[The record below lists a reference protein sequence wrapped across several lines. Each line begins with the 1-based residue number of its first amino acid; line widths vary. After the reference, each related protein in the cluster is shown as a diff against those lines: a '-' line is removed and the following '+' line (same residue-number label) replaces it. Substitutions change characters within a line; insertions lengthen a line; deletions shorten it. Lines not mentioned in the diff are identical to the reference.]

1 MQQKTRTNRKA
12 RPPLSANSRKTKPG
26 YRALTPK
33 SETGRR
39 FTHWFNHGWESIE
52 KTPTSWTTVTE
63 YPLSRREI
71 WNRHQDPSKII
82 GLRFGTTTRFLALD
96 IDLPSPYHPA
106 NDATALGKIKA
117 ALEKVGL
124 CRHVLIQSSH
134 NGGVHLYTPLP
145 AAVPTFKAACVL
157 KAALERAGLKI
168 EKGKLEIF
176 PNPKRYAK
184 PGEEPSRYNGL
195 RLPLQPGSGSYLLD
209 DDFNPVSDRVED
221 FLNQMDWAA
230 AGQNLKTFK
239 ARLNPAYKKY
249 QASSRQREDK
259 DSKNA
264 TEWKCNVEA
273 RLAEGWTD
281 YGQTNTLLIE
291 FVAYTIVFLGLKGR
305 ELRERV
311 KERVINAPG
320 YQTYCRHQ
328 HEIDRRIEQVCY
340 YTERN
345 RYYLPYRNHPER
357 DSTFEEIYNRGE
369 RPARK
374 TTSQGEDARER
385 MIETVAYLEKRDGQ
399 LPERVSERRNLI
411 QVTSKE
417 LHGKGFS
424 IATLS
429 HRDYLPYWHPK
440 YRDETGR
447 ATRPDEE
454 SPEPPISPLETPES
468 LPDEELDR
476 SEVPPAAEALPLVL
490 PDPPTH
496 PLEKPEPIPDEELY
510 RAEADPDQ
518 SANSPDPSLSSAFPI
533 ETPELL
539 SDQQLYRSEDR
550 EILELEPPQTLTGQ
564 KFVLHSSL
572 YEVLY
577 GNLTDRPEAECSVSD
592 ISPLSVPVL
601 PDCPDPIE
609 NSLSNPEIP
618 LPRKRKQRWAKL
630 TLVQRLEKWKARKI
644 PLVYTGSI
652 ASGLVE
658 TKEVKRSRLHSI
670 DQWETVQISDL
681 NHTSFLFN
689 SDEEENLR
697 IYVKPIDRGKEWKT
711 GIAVLA
717 KCLQPIDDS

>member
-1 MQQKTRTNRKA
+1 MSSTK
-12 RPPLSANSRKTKPG
+12 KTKPG

-33 SETGRR
+33 SETARR

-52 KTPTSWTTVTE
+52 KTPTSWTTITE

-96 IDLPSPYHPA
+96 IDIPSPYHPA
-106 NDATALGKIKA
+106 NDPAALGTIKA

-124 CRHVLIQSSH
+124 CRHVFIQSSH

-221 FLNQMDWAA
+221 FLDQMEHAA
-230 AGQNLKTFK
+230 AGQDLKTFK

-249 QASSRQREDK
+249 KAGLRRREDNN
-259 DSKNA
+259 SKSA
-264 TEWKCNVEA
+264 TEWKRDLETTIA
-273 RLAEGWTD
+273 DGWTG

-291 FVAYTIVFLGLKGR
+291 FVTYTIVFLRLQGR

-311 KERVINAPG
+311 KEQVINAPG

-328 HEIDRRIEQVCY
+328 HEIDRRIEQICY

-357 DSTFEEIYNRGE
+357 DTTFEKTYHPVE
-369 RPARK
+369 RQDRK
-374 TTSQGEDARER
+374 TTSKGEDALFRLTA
-385 MIETVAYLEKRDGQ
+385 TVAYIEETYGK
-399 LPERVSERRNLI
+399 LPDNIAERRDLI
-411 QVTSKE
+411 QTTAKE
-417 LHGKGFS
+417 RFGKGFS
-424 IATLS
+424 ITTLS
-429 HRDYLPYWHPK
+429 RREYLPHWHRE
-440 YRDETGR
+440 YRDESER
-447 ATRPDEE
+447 APRSNETHPVQP
-454 SPEPPISPLETPES
+454 PEPVETPEPA
-468 LPDEELDR
+468 PDK
-476 SEVPPAAEALPLVL
+476 S
-490 PDPPTH
+490 
-496 PLEKPEPIPDEELY
+496 
-510 RAEADPDQ
+510 
-518 SANSPDPSLSSAFPI
+518 
-533 ETPELL
+533 
-539 SDQQLYRSEDR
+539 LYRSAPP
-550 EILELEPPQTLTGQ
+550 EPVEPATPETEAGQ
-564 KFVLHSSL
+564 EFVSIAPL
-572 YEVLY
+572 YEVSLSDPT
-577 GNLTDRPEAECSVSD
+577 GRPETESPVSENSVSH
-592 ISPLSVPVL
+592 LPVL
-601 PDCPDPIE
+601 SERSEFNE
-609 NSLSNPEIP
+609 NPSSNSELPS
-618 LPRKRKQRWAKL
+618 PRKRKPRWEKL

-644 PLVYTGSI
+644 PLVYTGSH

-658 TKEVKRSRLHSI
+658 TRETKRSLVHSI
-670 DQWETVQISDL
+670 VPEAIVLISDL
-681 NHTSFLFN
+681 NHSSVWFHPE
-689 SDEEENLR
+689 DEDNLQ

-717 KCLQPIDDS
+717 KYLQPLDL